1 MKLYLSS
8 YHLGNKAEEF
18 AKMFGANKKVAVIA
32 NAMDIVDPEMRREK
46 TQGNLEEMAKL
57 GLLPSEL
64 DLRDYFGRSE
74 KLGNK
79 LDEYGGVWVRG
90 GNTFVLRRAMKY
102 SGMDEY
108 LREKIKSEFV
118 YGGYSAGICVL
129 VPDMRGLDI
138 VDDPKNVPI
147 GYEPETIW
155 EGVGLVDKMIVPHY
169 KSDHPESYMVDK
181 SVEWLESNK
190 IPYETLRDGEV
201 IIKTV
206 QEIQKL
212 VS

>member
-46 TQGNLEEMAKL
+46 TQGNLEEMATL

-64 DLRDYFGRSE
+64 DLRDYFGQSE

>member
-46 TQGNLEEMAKL
+46 TQGNLEEMATL

-64 DLRDYFGRSE
+64 DLRDYFGQSE

-206 QEIQKL
+206 QKIQKL
-212 VS
+212 AD

>member
-1 MKLYLSS
+1 
-8 YHLGNKAEEF
+8 
-18 AKMFGANKKVAVIA
+18 MFGANKKVAVVA
-32 NAMDIVDPEMRREK
+32 NAMDIVDPLMRSEK
-46 TQGNLEEMAKL
+46 TQGNLEEMARL
-57 GLLPSEL
+57 GLLPSEI
-64 DLRDYFGRSE
+64 DLRDYFGHSK
-74 KLGNK
+74 KLRTK

-108 LREKIKSEFV
+108 LREKIKSDFV

-138 VDDPKNVPI
+138 VDDPKNVPA
-147 GYEPETIW
+147 GYEAETIW

-169 KSDHPESYMVDK
+169 KSDHPESYLVDK

-190 IPYETLRDGEV
+190 IPYETLRDGEA

-206 QEIQKL
+206 LEIQKL
-212 VS
+212 AS